1 MWRRRFIAEFVVTER
16 KKEKK
21 KGQSV
26 HRVPFKQ
33 SIGLAKKF
41 LWVFPTMDRLE
52 AGVGGGWVLGVRGE
66 GTRV

>member
-1 MWRRRFIAEFVVTER
+1 MWRGKFIAEFIVTER
-16 KKEKK
+16 KKS
-21 KGQSV
+21 QSV

-33 SIGLAKKF
+33 NIGLAKKF

>member
-1 MWRRRFIAEFVVTER
+1 MQNSLLQKE
-16 KKEKK
+16 KKKKK

-66 GTRV
+66 GARV